1 MLKTIRQKID
11 RRLVAITYDAVMVIL
26 AWITVYQVNQNLVMM
41 SANELSNAA
50 SLLPVVLLVQITSF
64 YCFRLYRSVWRFA
77 SLLDLMQMLKAVAC
91 GAGALTLIVH
101 FTINLT
107 TVSRFSLMLYV
118 IWAFFGAL
126 V

>member
-64 YCFRLYRSVWRFA
+64 YCFRLYRSVWRLA
-77 SLLDLMQMLKAVAC
+77 SLLDLMQMLKAVARSEEHTSE
-91 GAGALTLIVH
+91 LQ
-101 FTINLT
+101 
-107 TVSRFSLMLYV
+107 SQ
-118 IWAFFGAL
+118 
-126 V
+126 